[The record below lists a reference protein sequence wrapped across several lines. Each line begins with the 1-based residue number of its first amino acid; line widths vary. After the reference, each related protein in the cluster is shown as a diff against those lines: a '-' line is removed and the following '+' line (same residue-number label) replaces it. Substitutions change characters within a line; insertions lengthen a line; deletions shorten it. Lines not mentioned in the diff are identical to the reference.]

1 MVAGG
6 RFGAAGETTT
16 GHGPREIC
24 IPEGCQNRVYAS
36 KTSLLSSTAENRLAK
51 ALAPIL
57 GAGLGARLPGGRP
70 LHPSRPP
77 ATICQPSGLNCENAI

>member
-16 GHGPREIC
+16 GHGPREVC
-24 IPEGCQNRVYAS
+24 IPEGCQNRAYAS
-36 KTSLLSSTAENRLAK
+36 KASLFPSAAEDRLAK

-57 GAGLGARLPGGRP
+57 GAGSGARLPGGRP
-70 LHPSRPP
+70 PSPWPTTGYHLPTLRV
-77 ATICQPSGLNCENAI
+77 GL